1 MLRPILTPQAL
12 KDTYKAISSSDL
24 RQSVLNNF
32 MLVKHRLND
41 PSALRGETAQDQ
53 AITNLLIEITS
64 QEFDQLRHKHG
75 LPALNDQCTRQE
87 ALQDMRVIDKH
98 GDNLLVGACIIYYAF
113 VRYDLGLHLKN
124 DIYNVF
130 NASDRSGQRNANQF
144 LRHMVSVLL
153 QLEQETRAKDR
164 ATRCWLTLPH
174 QAIIPLES
182 QQRIF
187 DSLSG
192 DFPQMTVIHG
202 QAQMGKT
209 TLALSVGYHLIQD
222 SRIAEV
228 VWLDLRNKPSQTLA
242 GLVCEAIQLP
252 IQHGYTSEQ
261 ILDGYLQ
268 LLQQEDQ
275 YLLIILDNCDDW
287 HTAISSAWR
296 WLSHC
301 VVVATGYYAFP
312 LHGQA
317 IQFDI
322 FPLQRTEAQQLLEF
336 WNQSVGKDW
345 HPFFD
350 EIWGTIGGN
359 PGALHHTLS
368 LLGLLPISS
377 IFSTTALADYYI
389 RTWQQLSKTEQD
401 LWLILNMW
409 GMVTYE
415 RLESL
420 ALPAHQL
427 NSALLRLLEVGFL
440 FNDGN
445 LGYQTPPLIR
455 PVVLP
460 ILGETIERVMTQFS
474 HFESII
480 LAFFGYYEFYSY
492 VTHLLKELIPP
503 AHEQVAVTGQ
513 WQWWLD
519 VCQYLASANFL
530 PENDQL
536 LFRLEAAIAL
546 RWLGR
551 FNEGLAELD
560 KILGCK
566 PDDQLQTQALIE
578 QSTLFFYNHQLSEA
592 LAAAQAAY
600 ACMESDRS
608 RLAVLRVLSH
618 VDPQRA
624 RTWIPHFDQ
633 RDVAISTIWA
643 ELELKLDN
651 FPQAV
656 IAARRAL
663 QLMPN
668 HLPGYAR
675 SQCLLAQALALQGE
689 FEESEIT
696 FVDAVNR
703 LIYHHDIVGLA
714 RFYTNYSVIM
724 FYAKRWED
732 ARRLSQ
738 QALGLYDKLQ
748 DTHGRQAAEENLRLI
763 NEASHQH

>member
-12 KDTYKAISSSDL
+12 KDTYKAIGNGDL

-32 MLVKHRLND
+32 MLVQHRLND

-53 AITNLLIEITS
+53 AITDLLIEITS
-64 QEFDQLRHKHG
+64 QEFERLRHKHG
-75 LPALNDQCTRQE
+75 LPALDDQCTREE
-87 ALQDMRVIDKH
+87 AVQDMKNINQH
-98 GDNLLVGACIIYYAF
+98 GNNLLVGACVIYYAF
-113 VRYDLGLHLKN
+113 IRYDLDLHLHH
-124 DIYNVF
+124 DIYVVF
-130 NASDRSGQRNANQF
+130 DTSKRSGQRNANQF

-153 QLEQETRAKDR
+153 QLEQEARAKDR
-164 ATRCWLTLPH
+164 ATRCWLALPH
-174 QAIIPLES
+174 QTILPLES

-187 DSLSG
+187 DNLSG
-192 DFPQMTVIHG
+192 DFPQMTVIYG

-222 SRIAEV
+222 SRIAET
-228 VWLDLRNKPSQTLA
+228 VWLDLRNKPSRSLA
-242 GLVCEAIQLP
+242 ELVSEAIRLP
-252 IQHGYTSEQ
+252 VQHGYTSEQ

-268 LLQQEDQ
+268 LLQQEGQ

-287 HTAISSAWR
+287 HIAISSAWR

-301 VVVATGYYAFP
+301 VVVTTGYGAFP

-317 IQFDI
+317 FQFDI
-322 FPLQRTEAQQLLEF
+322 SPLQVTEAQQLFEF

-350 EIWGTIGGN
+350 EIWATIGGN
-359 PGALHHTLS
+359 PGALHHALL

-389 RTWQQLSKTEQD
+389 RTWRQMSDVEQD
-401 LWLILNMW
+401 VWLVLSMW
-409 GMVTYE
+409 DTATYE
-415 RLESL
+415 HLESL
-420 ALPAHQL
+420 ELPTHQL

-440 FNDGN
+440 FSNGN

-455 PVVLP
+455 KVVLP
-460 ILGETIERVMTQFS
+460 ILGEAIERVVRQFS

-480 LAFFGYYEFYSY
+480 LPFFGCHEFYSY
-492 VTHLLKELIPP
+492 VAYLLKELIPP

-519 VCQYLASANFL
+519 VCQNLASANFL
-530 PENDQL
+530 PVSDQL

-551 FNEGLAELD
+551 FNEGLAEVD
-560 KILGCK
+560 KILDSK
-566 PDDQLQTQALIE
+566 PDDQLQAQALIE

-592 LAAAQAAY
+592 LAAAQAAH

-608 RLAVLRVLSH
+608 RLAVLRILSRL
-618 VDPQRA
+618 DPQRA
-624 RTWIPHFDQ
+624 KTWIPHFDQ
-633 RDVAISTIWA
+633 HDAAIATIWA

-663 QLMPN
+663 HLMPI

-703 LIYHHDIVGLA
+703 LIHHHDIVGLA
-714 RFYTNYSVIM
+714 RFYTNYGVIM

-748 DTHGRQAAEENLRLI
+748 DAHGRQAAEENLRLI
-763 NEASHQH
+763 NEASPRH